1 MNNNRGPEITD
12 SMTGFRTREIE
23 LLVSGATK
31 NSIVVANRLWGEG
44 KGERPATSFRT
55 DFAWSGRAIGTHVTV
70 KPLWGF
76 NKKVNIS

>member
-44 KGERPATSFRT
+44 KG
-55 DFAWSGRAIGTHVTV
+55 GRGETRNFVS
-70 KPLWGF
+70 
-76 NKKVNIS
+76 N

>member
-23 LLVSGATK
+23 LLVNGATK

-44 KGERPATSFRT
+44 KRGGRGETRNFVS
-55 DFAWSGRAIGTHVTV
+55 
-70 KPLWGF
+70 
-76 NKKVNIS
+76 N

>member
-23 LLVSGATK
+23 LRVNGATK

-44 KGERPATSFRT
+44 TGGRGETRNFVS
-55 DFAWSGRAIGTHVTV
+55 
-70 KPLWGF
+70 
-76 NKKVNIS
+76 N